1 MTARLRCRQAAL
13 AGMVVVLGFVAGC
26 SGPRSGASVTGEVS
40 GCAAVLPLANRI
52 VHDRGELT
60 LVRRISKSEADAL
73 SRQLGVR
80 PPAPSP
86 APPHSHVR
94 SRRPHR
100 LVSSKWPKA
109 CLIVYHGDYPPGTIT
124 GASPPAVSGHY
135 VLIVLR
141 IRHPVVD
148 RILVGDRLPRS

>member
-1 MTARLRCRQAAL
+1 MTARLRCRRAVL
-13 AGMVVVLGFVAGC
+13 TGMVVVFGLAAAC

-60 LVRRISKSEADAL
+60 LVQRISKSDADAL
-73 SRQLGVR
+73 SSKLGAR
-80 PPAPSP
+80 PPAPPP
-86 APPHSHVR
+86 APPRSHVR
-94 SRRPHR
+94 SPRPHR
-100 LVSSKWPKA
+100 VVHSRWPKA

-135 VLIVLR
+135 TLIVLR
-141 IRHPVVD
+141 IRHPAVD
-148 RILVGDRLPRS
+148 RILVADRLPSS

>member
-13 AGMVVVLGFVAGC
+13 AGMVVVLGLVAAC

-52 VHDRGELT
+52 VHDRGELA
-60 LVRRISKSEADAL
+60 LVRRISQSDANAL
-73 SRQLGVR
+73 SRKLGAR
-80 PPAPSP
+80 QP
-86 APPHSHVR
+86 APPRSHVR
-94 SRRPHR
+94 SPRPHR
-100 LVSSKWPKA
+100 VVQSRWPTA

-135 VLIVLR
+135 TLIVLR
-141 IRHPVVD
+141 IRHPAVD
-148 RILVGDRLPRS
+148 RILVTDRLPSI